1 MPHPYF
7 DRFYHRVNMIE
18 AEMELI
24 ALGEGAIPILET
36 LFNGEARNEYGIPY
50 RNLGLPLECAME
62 VVKRLGPTAK
72 PLEHYLRAEVPTW
85 GRVAAPC
92 LRNMGTLEDET
103 IVVLADVLRSDDTS
117 VVAEVPYVLIRCGAG
132 EHPAVVEALSQSE
145 KARRFFNDALE
156 YLKSRGE

>member
-1 MPHPYF
+1 M
-7 DRFYHRVNMIE
+7 NMIE

-50 RNLGLPLECAME
+50 RNLGLPLQCAME

-85 GRVAAPC
+85 GRVAVLC
-92 LRNMGTLEDET
+92 LGSMGTLEEET
-103 IVVLADVLRSDDTS
+103 IVVLADALRSDDNL
-117 VVAEVPYVLIRCGAG
+117 VVSEVPYVLIRYGAG
-132 EHPAVVEALSQSE
+132 EHPAVVAALSQSE
-145 KARRFFNDALE
+145 KARRFFNKTLE
-156 YLKSRGE
+156 HLKSRGE